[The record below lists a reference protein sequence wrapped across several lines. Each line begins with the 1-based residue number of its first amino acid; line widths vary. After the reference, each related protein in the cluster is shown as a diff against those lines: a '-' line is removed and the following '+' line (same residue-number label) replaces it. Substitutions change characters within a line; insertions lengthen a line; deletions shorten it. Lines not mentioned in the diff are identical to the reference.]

1 MTAARPLLLAAAAI
15 VLAATLAA
23 RAAAPP
29 PDELVTINPSVRFQ
43 TMRGWGVTHSFLRN
57 LNFVSQATVDQVI
70 DEAVNDLGLTSL
82 RIGYGLLAE
91 PFNDNGNPQRINWAG
106 FHDANTIDRD
116 VARGLGRFTQL
127 VQANG
132 ETPSFLVAKDWEFSA
147 PEWMTDAEFSEHA
160 TANLLYFRNQHGID
174 ITFNAIDNEPDFF
187 DPYTPARQ
195 QSIIKIMG
203 PMFQANGLSAKIAL
217 NEGFDARS
225 TWTYIEALQGDAG
238 VWPHVGLLNW
248 HLYGAN
254 DPFRSQIRD
263 FGIARGIPTGM
274 TEYTGAQIDHLMAD
288 LTLGGVSY
296 WMRFVMVDFG
306 AAAAG
311 GLGNFFAANTD
322 GTSFLRNHTYYQFRQ
337 FMKYVRPGA
346 VRIEATSSHASVR
359 AFAFDRAGTRVVVL
373 VNSSAQAMPLTVQ
386 ELLPGRYGVSQTVGQ
401 SYRELGVQDV
411 GTSMT
416 VTVPGGGVMTIY
428 PVAANQRPTP
438 IDWRATPGFLTLPA
452 ASIALTASAEDTERD
467 ALTYSWSVK
476 SQPPGANVSLG
487 SPTSPGANATGLS
500 AAGTYEFT
508 VTVRDSAGNAASRNV
523 VVRAYQGN
531 QAPVIAEG
539 HRFYKQEW
547 MFLPETT
554 AIYGPLFISAFD
566 LEGDPVTTSFSVVS
580 QPSGANARFTGTT
593 VSGMTVAGNYTFRFT
608 ASDSARTAT
617 RDFVRTVVSA
627 SDPPDPGAPVGT
639 GRRRPP
645 SVEPIGIARPRGTT
659 SDRGAALP
667 AAAPVQA
674 PPPAVAQPAG
684 LGPLLERID
693 ELIDPD
699 RKGRTWRRIEFID
712 SDADRTIDVI
722 RIEMTNGDVW
732 IVSGVG

>member
-1 MTAARPLLLAAAAI
+1 MTPARPLLAAAAI
-15 VLAATLAA
+15 ILIALAP

-29 PDELVTINPSVRFQ
+29 PDELVTINPFVRFQ
-43 TMRGWGVTHSFLRN
+43 TMRGWGATLSFMRD
-57 LNFVSQATVDQVI
+57 LNFVSQAAVDQMI
-70 DEAVNDLGLTSL
+70 DESVNDLGLTFL

-91 PFNDNGNPQRINWAG
+91 PFNDNGNPQAINWAG

-147 PEWMTDAEFSEHA
+147 PEWMTDAEFSEHV
-160 TANLLYFRNQHGID
+160 TANLLYYRNQHGID
-174 ITFNAIDNEPDFF
+174 ITFNAIDNEPGFF
-187 DPYTPARQ
+187 DPYTPSRQ
-195 QSIIKIMG
+195 QSIIKTMG

-217 NEGFDARS
+217 NEGFDASS
-225 TWTYIEALQGDAG
+225 TWTYIAALQNDPG

-248 HLYGAN
+248 HLYGTN

-263 FGIARGIPTGM
+263 FGLARGIPTGM
-274 TEYTGAQIDHLMAD
+274 TEYTGAQIGHLMDD

-296 WMRFVMVDFG
+296 WTRYFIADRG
-306 AAAAG
+306 AASAG
-311 GLGNFFAANTD
+311 ASSNYFAANLD
-322 GTSFLRNHTYYQFRQ
+322 GTSFLRNHAYYQFRQ
-337 FMKYVRPGA
+337 FMRHVRPGA
-346 VRIEATSSHASVR
+346 VRIEAASSHPSLR
-359 AFAFDRAGTRVVVL
+359 AFAFDKGASRVVVL
-373 VNSSAQAMPLTVQ
+373 VNTSGQSIPLTVDG
-386 ELLPGRYGVSQTVGQ
+386 LLPGRYGASQTVGQ
-401 SYRELGVQDV
+401 NYTELGVQDV
-411 GTSMT
+411 GTLMH
-416 VTVPGGGVMTIY
+416 VTVAGGGILTLY
-428 PVAANQRPTP
+428 PAPTNQRPVPTE
-438 IDWRATPGFLTLPA
+438 WRATPGFLTLPA

-467 ALTYSWSVK
+467 ALTYFWSVK

-523 VVRAYQGN
+523 VVRAHPGN

-547 MFLPETT
+547 IILPAST
-554 AIYGPLFISAFD
+554 ATYGPLFISAFD

-580 QPSGANARFTGTT
+580 QPSGANARFEGVN
-593 VSGMTVAGNYTFRFT
+593 VSGMTVPGTYTFRFT
-608 ASDSARTAT
+608 AGDPSRTVT

-645 SVEPIGIARPRGTT
+645 SVEPIGIARPRRTT
-659 SDRGAALP
+659 SDRGAAP
-667 AAAPVQA
+667 QAAAPVQT
-674 PPPAVAQPAG
+674 PTSAVAQPAG
-684 LGPLLERID
+684 LGPWLERID

-732 IVSGVG
+732 LVSGVG